1 MKTKLE
7 KKVNFLTG
15 YAIVS
20 SLVFSVVILSSFGKE
35 DKKETF
41 DEITT
46 KKINLIGEDG
56 SLRMVLSNETRQ
68 HSGRMNGKDYPKRE
82 RPAGMIFF
90 NDEGDECGGLIF
102 AGKTKDNKTSSG
114 MSFTM
119 DNYHDDQVIQLLNT
133 EEYENGKSFIQRG
146 LTINEFPLGSN
157 IDTRN
162 AKFEELEKI
171 ENKELRNQKMDELWA
186 KEGSKRR
193 LFIGRNKSNSSGLF
207 LYDKEGNPKIKIHVD
222 EEGNPKI
229 EIVDKNGKTRNFLES
244 K

>member
-20 SLVFSVVILSSFGKE
+20 SLIFSVVLLSSFGKE
-35 DKKETF
+35 DKKERF
-41 DEITT
+41 DEITA

-56 SLRMVLSNETRQ
+56 SLRMVISNETRQ
-68 HSGRMNGKDYPKRE
+68 HSGRMNGKDYPKRD

-102 AGKTKDNKTSSG
+102 AGKTKDGKTSSG

-119 DNYHDDQVIQLLNT
+119 DNYHDDQVIQILNT
-133 EEYENGKSFIQRG
+133 EEYENGKSAIQRG
-146 LTINEFPLGSN
+146 LTINEYPLGSN
-157 IDTRN
+157 IDIRN
-162 AKFEELEKI
+162 AKFKELEKI
-171 ENKELRNQKMDELWA
+171 ENKEVRDQKMAELWA
-186 KEGSKRR
+186 KEGSKKR

-207 LYDKEGNPKIKIHVD
+207 LYDKDGNVKLKIHVD
-222 EEGNPKI
+222 EDGNPKI
-229 EIVDKNGKTRNFLES
+229 EIVDKNGTTRNFLEA

>member
-20 SLVFSVVILSSFGKE
+20 SLIFSVVLLSSFGKE
-35 DKKETF
+35 EKKERF
-41 DEITT
+41 DEITA

-56 SLRMVLSNETRQ
+56 SLRMVISNETRQ
-68 HSGRMNGKDYPKRE
+68 HSGRMNGKDYPKRD

-102 AGKTKDNKTSSG
+102 AGKTKDGKTSSG

-119 DNYHDDQVIQLLNT
+119 DNYHDDQVIQILNT
-133 EEYENGKSFIQRG
+133 EEYENGKSAIQRG
-146 LTINEFPLGSN
+146 LTINEYPLGSN
-157 IDTRN
+157 IDIRN
-162 AKFEELEKI
+162 AKFKELEKI
-171 ENKELRNQKMDELWA
+171 ENKEVRDQKIDELWA
-186 KEGSKRR
+186 KEGSKKR

-207 LYDKEGNPKIKIHVD
+207 LYDKDGNAKLKIHVD
-222 EEGNPKI
+222 EDGNPKI
-229 EIVDKNGKTRNFLES
+229 EIVDKNGTTRNFLEA

>member
-20 SLVFSVVILSSFGKE
+20 SLIFSVVLLSSFGKE
-35 DKKETF
+35 EKKERF
-41 DEITT
+41 DEITA

-56 SLRMVLSNETRQ
+56 SLRMVISNETRQ
-68 HSGRMNGKDYPKRE
+68 HSGRMNGKDYPKRD

-102 AGKTKDNKTSSG
+102 AGKTKDGKTSSG

-119 DNYHDDQVIQLLNT
+119 DNYHDDQVIQILNT
-133 EEYENGKSFIQRG
+133 EEYENGKSAIQRG
-146 LTINEFPLGSN
+146 LTINEYPLGSN
-157 IDTRN
+157 IDIRN
-162 AKFEELEKI
+162 AKFKELEKI
-171 ENKELRNQKMDELWA
+171 ENKEVRDQKMDELWA
-186 KEGSKRR
+186 KEGSKKR

-207 LYDKEGNPKIKIHVD
+207 LYDKDGNAKLKIHVD
-222 EEGNPKI
+222 EDGNPKI
-229 EIVDKNGKTRNFLES
+229 EIVDKNGTTRNFLEA